1 MRFCM
6 VTTFFGPHG
15 FGGDAV
21 YVDRLARGL
30 LKRGHEVEVVYNV
43 DAFRAAG
50 GRSERPYDPP
60 PGLRMHALKSRA
72 GVLAPLWSQ
81 QTGHLPPGSPLPR
94 ILAEGDFDV
103 VHFHNSSLMGAPAAL
118 ELERGSAGPLRLL
131 SAHEHWLVCP
141 MHILWKYDREVCEK
155 PQCITCSLQGRRLP
169 QLWRYTS
176 LRDRALATLDALIC
190 GSVAMIEHH
199 RERGIRVPMIHL
211 PTFVPPE
218 WADGAEPWSRARPY
232 FALVGRLIKAKGQD
246 QVIPLMRRLEGADL
260 LIAGAGPYEGQLREL
275 ASGLD
280 NVHFLGQLEGRELP
294 GLLAGARATVVPSRC
309 HEAFANVPLESF
321 SVGTPV
327 VARRQSALEEAIER
341 TEGGLLFSTER
352 ELLEALETMLADPA
366 LARRLG
372 DAGRHAATTIWSE
385 DVHLTRY
392 LGLVDELAGQR
403 ARTTAL
409 IP

>member
-21 YVDRLARGL
+21 YVDRLARAL
-30 LKRGHEVEVVYNV
+30 LKRGHEVDVVYNV

-50 GRSERPYDPP
+50 GRRERPYEPP
-60 PGLRMHALKSRA
+60 PGLRLHPLRSRA

-81 QTGHLPPGSPLPR
+81 QTGHLPPGSPFPR
-94 ILAEGDFDV
+94 IVAEGGFDV
-103 VHFHNSSLMGAPAAL
+103 VHFHNASLMGAPAAL
-118 ELERGSAGPLRLL
+118 ELEQGGPLRLL

-141 MHILWKYDREVCEK
+141 MHILWKYNREVCEK

-190 GSVAMIEHH
+190 GSEAMIEHH
-199 RERGIRVPMIHL
+199 RARGIRVPMTHL
-211 PTFVPPE
+211 PTFVPEE
-218 WADGAEPWSRARPY
+218 WAIEVTPLSHPRPY
-232 FALVGRLIKAKGQD
+232 LALAGRLIKAKGQD
-246 QVIPLMRRLEGADL
+246 EVIPLMRRLPTADL
-260 LIAGAGPYEGQLREL
+260 LIAGAGPYERHLRKV
-275 ASGLD
+275 AAGLD
-280 NVHFLGQLEGRELP
+280 NVRFLGHLDGGALG

-321 SVGTPV
+321 CVGTPV
-327 VARRQSALEEAIER
+327 VARRQSALEEAVER
-341 TEGGLLFSTER
+341 TGGGLLFSTEG
-352 ELLEALETMLADPA
+352 ELIDALQTLLADDA
-366 LARRLG
+366 LAHRLG
-372 DAGRHAATTIWSE
+372 DAGRHAAATIWSE
-385 DVHLTRY
+385 DVHLDGY
-392 LGLVDELAGQR
+392 LGLIDELAAQR
-403 ARTTAL
+403 SRTTAL